1 MEGRLHSQAV
11 GENETA
17 DAALL
22 CLRVRS
28 VGLEVWWPGQDKG
41 PRPYLG
47 FAGATA
53 GRNKPGSRSTSLKAQ
68 QELSGELHA
77 LLLLPPSRHSSLL
90 SVIRQGG

>member
-1 MEGRLHSQAV
+1 MEGCLHSQTV

-17 DAALL
+17 DASLL

-68 QELSGELHA
+68 QELRGGLLA
-77 LLLLPPSRHSSLL
+77 LLLLPPSLHSSLL
-90 SVIRQGG
+90 SVVRRC